1 MYDKEFTEY
10 SRQQWESFQKGDD
23 RAFAWLYSK
32 YIQHL
37 YQYGRRFTSDTEMI
51 KDCLQDV
58 FVNVYKQRKKT
69 RLTPP
74 PSNIRIYLMSALR
87 NSIFNSF
94 NKRNLYD
101 TYIANISYEFDLS
114 IEDKL
119 IETEN
124 EVLQKHTIAHL
135 LNALS
140 PRQREIIYYR
150 FFEGLEYNEIC
161 ELMNLEYQSAY
172 NLLQRALAKLRD
184 LYGSTFPLLFL
195 FQYIILERN

>member
-1 MYDKEFTEY
+1 
-10 SRQQWESFQKGDD
+10 
-23 RAFAWLYSK
+23 
-32 YIQHL
+32 
-37 YQYGRRFTSDTEMI
+37 MI